1 MSDAAPER
9 SVHLRWGGA
18 TDVGQVRSVNQDSML
33 LGPDLFV
40 VADGMGGHQGGE
52 VASALAIEAVTERAP
67 GRSVDELVE
76 AVAHANETVFV
87 RSGQD
92 PNLAGMGTTFVG
104 IAVVVEDGEERLA
117 IVNVGDSRAY
127 RLSGGQ
133 LDQITQDHS
142 LVGELVREGR
152 ITPEEAEVHPQR
164 NIVTRA
170 LGIDHSIPV
179 DDFQILPQAGD
190 RYLLCSDGLTNE
202 VTERDIAIVLRTID
216 DPDEAARE
224 LVRRANEHGGRDNI
238 TIVIVDVVADG
249 GLAGRASALVPD
261 DDNFSS
267 HPDEDTQQFLAI
279 PDDQA
284 HVGPDH
290 MAARIAED
298 DADDVDP
305 AASDEPDPVLAG
317 KRQRAITW
325 RSIAFVLVVAG
336 LVFGGAF
343 LVNDFVRNTYT
354 VGVESEEITIF
365 RGRPGGFL
373 WFEPAVVERTGILTG
388 EVPEAFLDD
397 LIAGVSR
404 PTLESART
412 YVENLQ
418 DRIDAITPPVTT
430 TTTTTTRP
438 TSTTTRPGGATST
451 TVRPTTTIAN

>member
-1 MSDAAPER
+1 MTDAAPGR
-9 SVHLRWGGA
+9 SVHLRWGGI
-18 TDVGQVRSVNQDSML
+18 TDVGRVRAVNQDSML

-52 VASALAIEAVTERAP
+52 VASALAIEAVAERAP
-67 GRSVDELVE
+67 GPSVDELVG
-76 AVAHANETVFV
+76 AVGHANETVFA

-92 PNLAGMGTTFVG
+92 PNLAGMGTTFVC

-127 RLSGGQ
+127 RFSSDQ
-133 LDQITQDHS
+133 LDQITLDHS

-170 LGIDHSIPV
+170 LGIDRSIPV
-179 DDFQILPQAGD
+179 DDFQILPHAGD

-202 VTERDIAIVLRTID
+202 VSERDIATVLRAID

-238 TIVIVDVVADG
+238 TVVIVDVVTDG
-249 GLAGRASALVPD
+249 DLAGRASALVPD
-261 DDNFSS
+261 AEDFSA
-267 HPDEDTQQFLAI
+267 HPDQDTEQFLAI
-279 PDDQA
+279 PDDRA
-284 HVGPDH
+284 HVGTDHAAALDPDV
-290 MAARIAED
+290 
-298 DADDVDP
+298 VDP
-305 AASDEPDPVLAG
+305 AAAGAAPDQGRPL
-317 KRQRAITW
+317 RAITW
-325 RSIAFVLVVAG
+325 RSVAYVVVVAA
-336 LVFGGAF
+336 LVFVGAF

-354 VGVESEEITIF
+354 VGVDREEVTIF

-373 WFEPAVVERTGILTG
+373 WLEPKEVERTGILIA
-388 EVPEAFLDD
+388 EVPDAIRDD
-397 LIAGVSR
+397 LEAGISR
-404 PTLESART
+404 PTLASAQT

-418 DRIDAITPPVTT
+418 DRIDEITPPVTT
-430 TTTTTTRP
+430 TTTTRP
-438 TSTTTRPGGATST
+438 TTTTTRPGGATST